1 MPITISFVVPLYNH
15 LAQSRVMLYSLLE
28 SLPIELAHEVI
39 LVDDASTDG
48 TRRWLASLVLPNV
61 RVLLNDQNLGY
72 AKTNNRGV
80 AATQG
85 ELLCL
90 VNNDLEFESGWLEP
104 MLGALLSPTSKLG
117 LVGNVQYRVA
127 DGSLDHA
134 GVQLSDAGHFVHTQ
148 PDVLPDFGLQKVLA
162 VTGACMLMRRTVFE
176 QVGGLD
182 ERYLN
187 GCEDID
193 LCYKLRQLGLDVA
206 VSYESRIK
214 HHVSLSRGQVSLQNE
229 RNSQMLFAKWRKEI
243 KQDLAAVWLKM
254 LQKGNGWDAAIIPGA
269 LSDDFLA
276 SPFTAS
282 RIIAESLLCR
292 LETYWARTLGD
303 GPLTP
308 FEEIRVSTRGVER
321 MPGAP
326 YYKISDAVMIDVVG
340 LSSARNVYVCGF
352 KVAADE
358 PREIAVSFEV
368 NGIQTVVQR
377 LAPEQDMN
385 VGVINPLWLSGAPNR
400 IKVSFAFVGADGV
413 ALGNACGAVCLTH
426 VVVDDVIELIMH
438 T

>member
-1 MPITISFVVPLYNH
+1 MLPTISFVVPLYNH
-15 LAQSRVMLYSLLE
+15 LAESKVMLFSLLE
-28 SLPIELAHEVI
+28 SLPKDLTYEVI

-48 TRRWLASLVLPNV
+48 TRAWLPGLSLPQVRVAVNV
-61 RVLLNDQNLGY
+61 RNSGY
-72 AKTNNRGV
+72 AFTMNHGTGL
-80 AATQG
+80 ATG
-85 ELLCL
+85 EYLCL
-90 VNNDLEFESGWLEP
+90 LNNDLVFEPGWLEP
-104 MLGALLSPTSKLG
+104 MLEALLSPTSKLG
-117 LVGNVQYRVA
+117 LIGNVQYRVA

-134 GVQLSDAGHFVHTQ
+134 GVRLSDAGHFVHKQ
-148 PDVLPDFGLQKVLA
+148 PAVLPDSGLQNVLA

-176 QVGGLD
+176 QLGGLD

-193 LCYKLRQLGLDVA
+193 LCYKVRQLCLDVA

-214 HHVSLSRGQVSLQNE
+214 HHVSLSRGQVALQNE
-229 RNSQMLFAKWRKEI
+229 RNSQMLFTKWRKEI
-243 KQDLAAVWLKM
+243 KQDLAAVWLPK
-254 LQKGNGWDAAIIPGA
+254 LQNGSGWDASALPGS

-282 RIIAESLLCR
+282 RIIAESVLCR
-292 LETYWARTLGD
+292 LEAYWARTLGD
-303 GPLTP
+303 APLSP
-308 FEEIRVSTRGVER
+308 ADDIRVSTRGVER
-321 MPGAP
+321 VSGAP
-326 YYKISDAVMIDVVG
+326 YYKISDGVVIDVVG
-340 LSSARNVYVCGF
+340 LRSARNVYVCGF

-358 PREIAVSFEV
+358 PREIVVSFEV

-377 LAPEQDMN
+377 LASEQDVN

-400 IKVSFAFVGADGV
+400 IKVSFAFVDADGV

>member
-1 MPITISFVVPLYNH
+1 
-15 LAQSRVMLYSLLE
+15 
-28 SLPIELAHEVI
+28 
-39 LVDDASTDG
+39 
-48 TRRWLASLVLPNV
+48 
-61 RVLLNDQNLGY
+61 
-72 AKTNNRGV
+72 
-80 AATQG
+80 
-85 ELLCL
+85 
-90 VNNDLEFESGWLEP
+90 
-104 MLGALLSPTSKLG
+104 MLGALLSPATKLG

-127 DGSLDHA
+127 DRSLDHA
-134 GVQLSDAGHFVHTQ
+134 GVQLSDVGHFVHIQ
-148 PDVLPDFGLQKVLA
+148 PEVLPDSGQQKVLA
-162 VTGACMLMRRTVFE
+162 VTGACMLMRRAVYE

-193 LCYKLRQLGLDVA
+193 LCYKVRQLGLDVA

-229 RNSQMLFAKWRKEI
+229 RNSQMLFAKWRNEI
-243 KQDLAAVWLKM
+243 KRDLAAVWLPM
-254 LQKGNGWDAAIIPGA
+254 LQNGSGWDSSALPGS
-269 LSDDFLA
+269 LSAEFLA

-282 RIIAESLLCR
+282 RIIAQSVLCR
-292 LETYWARTLGD
+292 LEAYWARTLGD
-303 GPLTP
+303 APLAP
-308 FEEIRVSTRGVER
+308 VDHIRVSTRGVER
-321 MPGAP
+321 VPSAP
-326 YYKISDAVMIDVVG
+326 YYKISDAVVIDVVG
-340 LSSARNVYVCGF
+340 LRSARNVYVCGF

-426 VVVDDVIELIMH
+426 VVVDDQVFGALS
-438 T
+438 

>member
-1 MPITISFVVPLYNH
+1 MPPTISFVVPLYNH
-15 LAQSRVMLYSLLE
+15 LAESQVMLFSLLE
-28 SLPIELAHEVI
+28 SLPRDLTYEVI
-39 LVDDASTDG
+39 LVDDASADG
-48 TRRWLASLVLPNV
+48 TRDWLAELSLPQV
-61 RVLLNDQNLGY
+61 RFAVNAHNSGY
-72 AKTNNRGV
+72 AYTTNHG
-80 AATQG
+80 AGLATG
-85 ELLCL
+85 DYLCL
-90 VNNDLEFESGWLEP
+90 LNNDLVFEPGWLEP

-134 GVQLSDAGHFVHTQ
+134 GVRLSDAGHFVHMQ
-148 PDVLPDFGLQKVLA
+148 PEVLPDSGLQKVLA
-162 VTGACMLMRRTVFE
+162 VTGACMLMRRAMFE

-193 LCYKLRQLGLDVA
+193 LCYKVRQLGLDVA

-229 RNSQMLFAKWRKEI
+229 RNSQMMFAKWRKEI
-243 KQDLAAVWLKM
+243 KQDLAAVWLPM
-254 LQKGNGWDAAIIPGA
+254 LQNGSGWDASALPGL
-269 LSDDFLA
+269 LSADFLG

-282 RIIAESLLCR
+282 RIIAKSVLCR
-292 LETYWARTLGD
+292 LEAYWARTLGD
-303 GPLTP
+303 APLTP
-308 FEEIRVSTRGVER
+308 VDDIRVSTRGVER
-321 MPGAP
+321 VPGAP
-326 YYKISDAVMIDVVG
+326 YYKISDAVVIAVVG
-340 LSSARNVYVCGF
+340 LRSARNVYVCGF

-377 LAPEQDMN
+377 LASEQDMN

-400 IKVSFAFVGADGV
+400 IEVSFAFVGADGV

-426 VVVDDVIELIMH
+426 VVVDDQEFRDLG
-438 T
+438 